1 MRFKSR
7 SSMVLYFLKGSLHFF
22 VYGII
27 GSLIVVFLDM
37 INPKILQ
44 YTVDYC
50 IGDSQSTLP
59 VYMEFIMSRLGGREV
74 IRYNLVSIALV
85 IVCISAV
92 AAIFR
97 YLSKVYNT
105 KGAEKLV
112 ETMRNTLFEH
122 ILKLPY
128 SWHAQNH
135 TGDIIQRCT
144 SDVETIKNF
153 LSGQLVSFFRVVIM
167 IALALYFMFSI
178 SIGLSFIAMTLFP
191 VLILYSFFFHIR
203 IGHAFKKADEQE
215 GKLSAIAQENLTGVR
230 IVRAFGREQYEKDKF
245 VAFNDDYTKMWMN
258 LMKLLSAFWASNDLI
273 SGLQVMIVTI
283 MGAVFCVRGSI
294 TAGEYIAFVSYNAM
308 LTWPVRMLGRI
319 ISEMS
324 KAGISID
331 RVRYIMNS
339 EAEEDNFDAIECP
352 IDRDIVF
359 DNVSYS
365 FDDAENAEDQTI
377 DTKKISNTEST
388 KAKRDKAQNTKDEN
402 DKKKYDKDQNV
413 KAINYKE
420 QNVKTEND
428 HDILRNV
435 SFTIKSSTTLGILGG
450 TGSGKSTL
458 MYLLDRLY
466 ELPYENGTIT
476 IGGVDIRKIKRSWL
490 RKNIGFVLQEPY
502 LFSRTLS
509 ENIGIA
515 AKPDSRDGVSMDRI
529 RHASKIAALDESVAK
544 FPSGYDTFVGERG
557 VTLSGGQKQRTAIA
571 QMLIEE
577 PPVMIFDDSLS
588 AVDTQ
593 TDARIRKALS
603 ENVDDS
609 TVILIS
615 HRIMTLMHADNIIVL
630 DKGRI
635 VEQGNHKELLQ
646 KKGIYYTCAKLQ
658 GLSVDVV

>member
-1 MRFKSR
+1 MRFKTR
-7 SSMVLYFLKGSLHFF
+7 SSMVLFFLRGSLHFF
-22 VYGII
+22 FFGIV
-27 GSLIVVFLDM
+27 GSLIVAFLDM
-37 INPKILQ
+37 VNPKIIQ

-50 IGDSQSTLP
+50 IGDSKSSLP
-59 VYMEFIMSRLGGREV
+59 AYMRLIMDSFGGREV
-74 IRYNLVSIALV
+74 IRHHLGYIALT
-85 IVCISAV
+85 IVCIAFV
-92 AAIFR
+92 AALFR
-97 YLSKVYNT
+97 YLSKVFNT

-122 ILKLPY
+122 ILRLPY
-128 SWHAQNH
+128 SWHSENH

-153 LSGQLVSFFRVVIM
+153 LSGQLVAFFRVVIM
-167 IALALYFMFSI
+167 ITLALYFMFSI
-178 SIGLSFIAMTLFP
+178 NIKLSLIAMILFP
-191 VLILYSFFFHIR
+191 VLILYSFFFHRR
-203 IGHAFKKADEQE
+203 IGSSFRKADEQE

-230 IVRAFGREQYEKDKF
+230 IVRAFGREQFEKDKF
-245 VAFNDDYTKMWMN
+245 TSYNDEYTKMWTD

-273 SGLQVMIVTI
+273 SGLQVMIVTV
-283 MGAVFCVRGSI
+283 MGAVFSVQGHI
-294 TAGEYIAFVSYNAM
+294 TAGEFMAFVAYNSM
-308 LTWPVRMLGRI
+308 LIWPVRMLGRI

-339 EAEEDNFDAIECP
+339 VVEEDAEDAIECP

-365 FDDAENAEDQTI
+365 FEKN
-377 DTKKISNTEST
+377 SN
-388 KAKRDKAQNTKDEN
+388 DEN
-402 DKKKYDKDQNV
+402 GIEDSVSQ
-413 KAINYKE
+413 
-420 QNVKTEND
+420 
-428 HDILRNV
+428 DILKDV
-435 SFTIKSSTTLGILGG
+435 SFTIKSGSTLGILGG

-466 ELPYENGTIT
+466 ELPEENGTIT

-490 RKNIGFVLQEPY
+490 RKNLGFVLQEPY

-515 AKPDSRDGVSMDRI
+515 AHPDEKGSVSMDRI
-529 RHASKIAALDESVAK
+529 RHASRIAALDESVEK

-603 ENVDDS
+603 ENVDDA

-635 VEQGNHKELLQ
+635 VEQGTHEELIAM
-646 KKGIYYTCAKLQ
+646 KGIYYTCAKLQ
-658 GLSVDVV
+658 GLDVNPTIEA

>member
-1 MRFKSR
+1 MRFKTR
-7 SSMVLYFLKGSLHFF
+7 SSMVLFFLRGSLHFF
-22 VYGII
+22 FFGII
-27 GSLIVVFLDM
+27 GSLIVAFLDM
-37 INPKILQ
+37 VNPKIIQ

-50 IGDSQSTLP
+50 IGDSRSSLP
-59 VYMEFIMSRLGGREV
+59 PYMRLIMDSFGGREV
-74 IRYNLVSIALV
+74 IRHHLGYIALT
-85 IVCISAV
+85 IVCIAFV
-92 AAIFR
+92 AALFR
-97 YLSKVYNT
+97 YLSKVFNT

-122 ILKLPY
+122 ILRLPY
-128 SWHAQNH
+128 SWHSENH

-153 LSGQLVSFFRVVIM
+153 LSGQLVAFFRVVIM
-167 IALALYFMFSI
+167 ITLALYFMFSI
-178 SIGLSFIAMTLFP
+178 NIKLSLIAMILFP
-191 VLILYSFFFHIR
+191 VLILYSFFFHRR
-203 IGHAFKKADEQE
+203 IGSSFRKADEQE

-230 IVRAFGREQYEKDKF
+230 IVRAFGREQFEKDKF
-245 VAFNDDYTKMWMN
+245 TSYNDEYTKMWTD

-273 SGLQVMIVTI
+273 SGLQVMIVTV
-283 MGAVFCVRGSI
+283 MGAVFSVQGYI
-294 TAGEYIAFVSYNAM
+294 TAGEFMAFVAYNSM
-308 LTWPVRMLGRI
+308 LIWPVRMLGRI

-339 EAEEDNFDAIECP
+339 VVEEDAEDAIECP
-352 IDRDIVF
+352 IDSDIVF

-365 FDDAENAEDQTI
+365 FEKN
-377 DTKKISNTEST
+377 SN
-388 KAKRDKAQNTKDEN
+388 DEN
-402 DKKKYDKDQNV
+402 GIEDSVSQ
-413 KAINYKE
+413 
-420 QNVKTEND
+420 
-428 HDILRNV
+428 DILKDV
-435 SFTIKSSTTLGILGG
+435 SFTIKSGSTLGILGG

-466 ELPYENGTIT
+466 ELPEENGTIT

-490 RKNIGFVLQEPY
+490 RKNLGFVLQEPY

-515 AKPDSRDGVSMDRI
+515 AHPDEKGSVSMDRI
-529 RHASKIAALDESVAK
+529 RHASRIAALDESVEK

-603 ENVDDS
+603 ENVDDA

-635 VEQGNHKELLQ
+635 VEQGTHEELIAM
-646 KKGIYYTCAKLQ
+646 KGIYYTCAKLQ
-658 GLSVDVV
+658 GLDVNPTIEA

>member
-1 MRFKSR
+1 MRFKTR
-7 SSMVLYFLKGSLHFF
+7 SSMVLFFLRGSLHFF
-22 VYGII
+22 FLGII
-27 GSLIVVFLDM
+27 CSLFVAFLDM
-37 INPKILQ
+37 INPKIIQ

-50 IGDSQSTLP
+50 IDDKTSKLP
-59 VYMEFIMSRLGGREV
+59 SYMNYIMQQLGGREV
-74 IRYNLVSIALV
+74 IRQNLGYIAV
-85 IVCISAV
+85 TIVCIAFV
-92 AAIFR
+92 AAVFR
-97 YLSKVYNT
+97 YLSKVFNT
-105 KGAEKLV
+105 KGAETLV

-128 SWHAQNH
+128 SWHSENH

-167 IALALYFMFSI
+167 ISLALYFMFSI
-178 SIGLSFIAMTLFP
+178 NIKLSLIAMILFP
-191 VLILYSFFFHIR
+191 VLILYSFFFHRR
-203 IGHAFKKADEQE
+203 IGSAFKRADEQE

-245 VAFNDDYTKMWMN
+245 TSHNEEYTRMWTN
-258 LMKLLSAFWASNDLI
+258 LMKLLAAFWASNDLI
-273 SGLQVMIVTI
+273 SGLQVMIVTV
-283 MGAVFCVRGSI
+283 MGAVFSVQGHI
-294 TAGEYIAFVSYNAM
+294 TAGEFIAFVSYNSM
-308 LTWPVRMLGRI
+308 LIWPVRMLGRI

-339 EAEEDNFDAIECP
+339 AVEEDAEDAIECP

-359 DNVSYS
+359 DKVSYS
-365 FDDAENAEDQTI
+365 FEKN
-377 DTKKISNTEST
+377 SN
-388 KAKRDKAQNTKDEN
+388 DEN
-402 DKKKYDKDQNV
+402 GILKD
-413 KAINYKE
+413 
-420 QNVKTEND
+420 
-428 HDILRNV
+428 V
-435 SFTIKSSTTLGILGG
+435 SFTIKSGTTLGILGG

-466 ELPYENGTIT
+466 DLPKEDGTIT

-490 RKNIGFVLQEPY
+490 RKNLGFVLQEPY

-515 AKPDSRDGVSMDRI
+515 SGGDDKGHVSMDKI
-529 RHASKIAALDESVAK
+529 RHASKIAALDESVEK

-603 ENVDDS
+603 ENIDDA

-635 VEQGNHKELLQ
+635 VEQGTHEELIA
-646 KKGIYYTCAKLQ
+646 KKGIYFTCAKLQ
-658 GLSVDVV
+658 GLDVHPKKEA

>member
-1 MRFKSR
+1 MRFKTR
-7 SSMVLYFLKGSLHFF
+7 SSMVMFFLRGSLHFF
-22 VYGII
+22 FGGIAA
-27 GSLIVVFLDM
+27 SLVVAFLDM
-37 INPKILQ
+37 INPKIIQ

-50 IGDSQSTLP
+50 IGDSKSKLP
-59 VYMEFIMSRLGGREV
+59 FYMSFIMNRLGGREV
-74 IRYNLVSIALV
+74 IRHNLIYIALV
-85 IVCISAV
+85 IICIAFI

-97 YLSKVYNT
+97 YFSKVYNT

-128 SWHAQNH
+128 SWHSANH

-167 IALALYFMFSI
+167 ISLALYFMFSI
-178 SIGLSFIAMTLFP
+178 NVKLSLIAMLLFP
-191 VLILYSFFFHIR
+191 VLILYSFFFHRR
-203 IGHAFKKADEQE
+203 IGATFEKADEQE

-245 VAFNDDYTKMWMN
+245 VSYNEEYTRMWTS

-273 SGLQVMIVTI
+273 SGLQVMIVTV
-283 MGAVFCVRGSI
+283 MGAVFSVRGHI
-294 TAGEYIAFVSYNAM
+294 TAGELIAFVSYNSM
-308 LTWPVRMLGRI
+308 LIWPVRMLGRI

-339 EAEEDNFDAIECP
+339 EEEQDEEGALECP

-365 FDDAENAEDQTI
+365 FEHKDNESDTDRNDGEQIKEI
-377 DTKKISNTEST
+377 DP
-388 KAKRDKAQNTKDEN
+388 DKEKSDKEKSDKEMSVKDNRSVNEA
-402 DKKKYDKDQNV
+402 YDN
-413 KAINYKE
+413 E
-420 QNVKTEND
+420 
-428 HDILRNV
+428 ILKNV
-435 SFTIKSSTTLGILGG
+435 SFTIKKGSTLGILGG

-466 ELPYENGTIT
+466 DLPKENGTIT

-490 RKNIGFVLQEPY
+490 RKNLGFVLQEPY

-515 AKPDSRDGVSMDRI
+515 ADTDDKGIVSMDRI
-529 RHASKIAALDESVAK
+529 RHASRIAALDESVEK

-603 ENVDDS
+603 ENIDDA

-635 VEQGNHKELLQ
+635 VEQGTHKELIAM
-646 KKGIYYTCAKLQ
+646 KGIYYTCAKLQ
-658 GLSVDVV
+658 GLDVDAV

>member
-1 MRFKSR
+1 MRFYVDGYSKCSRQYGLDYFRFFNEVGMRFKTRSR
-7 SSMVLYFLKGSLHFF
+7 MVLFFLRGSLHFF

-27 GSLIVVFLDM
+27 ASLLVAFLDM
-37 INPKILQ
+37 INPKIIQ

-50 IGDSQSTLP
+50 IDDSQSSLP
-59 VYMEFIMSRLGGREV
+59 VYMSFIMDLLGGREF
-74 IRYNLVSIALV
+74 IRYNLLYIAILIICIATVS
-85 IVCISAV
+85 
-92 AAIFR
+92 AIFR

-105 KGAEKLV
+105 RGAEKLV

-128 SWHAQNH
+128 SWHSKNH

-153 LSGQLVSFFRVVIM
+153 LSGQLVSLFRVVIM
-167 IALALYFMFSI
+167 IGMALYFMFSI
-178 SIGLSFIAMTLFP
+178 NTKLSFIAMILFP
-191 VLILYSFFFHIR
+191 VLILYSFFFHTR
-203 IGHAFKKADEQE
+203 IGSTFQKADEQE
-215 GKLSAIAQENLTGVR
+215 GKLSSIAQENLTGVR

-245 VAFNDDYTKMWMN
+245 VSYNEDYTKMWMN

-273 SGLQVMIVTI
+273 SGLQVMIVTV
-283 MGAVFCVRGSI
+283 MGAVFSVRGHI
-294 TAGEYIAFVSYNAM
+294 TAGEFIAFVSYNSM
-308 LTWPVRMLGRI
+308 LIWPVRMLGRI

-339 EAEEDNFDAIECP
+339 AEEKDAEGATTPP

-365 FDDAENAEDQTI
+365 FEDK
-377 DTKKISNTEST
+377 DTV
-388 KAKRDKAQNTKDEN
+388 KAKSIGSEDNGF
-402 DKKKYDKDQNV
+402 
-413 KAINYKE
+413 
-420 QNVKTEND
+420 D
-428 HDILRNV
+428 HGILKNV
-435 SFTIKSSTTLGILGG
+435 SFTIKSGTTFGILGG

-466 ELPYENGTIT
+466 DLPEDSGTIT
-476 IGGVDIRKIKRSWL
+476 IGGVDIRNIKRSWL
-490 RKNIGFVLQEPY
+490 RKNLGFVLQEPY

-515 AKPDSRDGVSMDRI
+515 AAPDDRGRVSMDRI
-529 RHASKIAALDESVAK
+529 RHASKIAALDESVEK

-603 ENVDDS
+603 ENIDDA

-635 VEQGNHKELLQ
+635 VEQGTHEELL
-646 KKGIYYTCAKLQ
+646 KLKGIYYTCAKLQ
-658 GLSVDVV
+658 GLDVDAV

>member
-1 MRFKSR
+1 MRFKTR
-7 SSMVLYFLKGSLHFF
+7 SSMVLFFLRGSLHFF
-22 VYGII
+22 FLGII
-27 GSLIVVFLDM
+27 CSLFVAFLDM
-37 INPKILQ
+37 INPKIIQ

-50 IGDSQSTLP
+50 IDDKTSKLP
-59 VYMEFIMSRLGGREV
+59 SYMNYIMQQLGGREV
-74 IRYNLVSIALV
+74 IRQNLGYIAV
-85 IVCISAV
+85 TIVCIAFV
-92 AAIFR
+92 AAVFR
-97 YLSKVYNT
+97 YLSKVFNT
-105 KGAEKLV
+105 KGAETLV

-122 ILKLPY
+122 ILKLSY
-128 SWHAQNH
+128 SWHSENH

-167 IALALYFMFSI
+167 ISLALYFMFSI
-178 SIGLSFIAMTLFP
+178 NIKLSLIAMILFP
-191 VLILYSFFFHIR
+191 VLILYSFFFHRR
-203 IGHAFKKADEQE
+203 IGSAFKRADEQE

-245 VAFNDDYTKMWMN
+245 TSHNEEYTRMWTN
-258 LMKLLSAFWASNDLI
+258 LMKLLAAFWASNDLI
-273 SGLQVMIVTI
+273 SGLQVMIVTV
-283 MGAVFCVRGSI
+283 MGAVFSVQGHI
-294 TAGEYIAFVSYNAM
+294 TAGEFIAFVSYNSM
-308 LTWPVRMLGRI
+308 LIWPVRMLGRI

-339 EAEEDNFDAIECP
+339 AVEEDAEDAIECP

-359 DNVSYS
+359 DKVSYS
-365 FDDAENAEDQTI
+365 FEKN
-377 DTKKISNTEST
+377 SN
-388 KAKRDKAQNTKDEN
+388 DEN
-402 DKKKYDKDQNV
+402 GILKD
-413 KAINYKE
+413 
-420 QNVKTEND
+420 
-428 HDILRNV
+428 V
-435 SFTIKSSTTLGILGG
+435 SFTIKSGTTLGILGG

-466 ELPYENGTIT
+466 DLPKEDGTIT

-490 RKNIGFVLQEPY
+490 RKNLGFVLQEPY

-515 AKPDSRDGVSMDRI
+515 SGGDDKGHVSMDKI
-529 RHASKIAALDESVAK
+529 RHASKIAALDESVEK

-603 ENVDDS
+603 ENIDDA

-635 VEQGNHKELLQ
+635 VEQGTHEELIA
-646 KKGIYYTCAKLQ
+646 KKGIYFTCAKLQ
-658 GLSVDVV
+658 GLDVHPKKEA

>member
-1 MRFKSR
+1 MRFKTR
-7 SSMVLYFLKGSLHFF
+7 SSMVLFFLRGSLHFF
-22 VYGII
+22 FCGII
-27 GSLIVVFLDM
+27 GSLLVAFLDM
-37 INPKILQ
+37 INPKIIQ

-50 IGDSQSTLP
+50 IDDKQSKLP
-59 VYMEFIMSRLGGREV
+59 SYMNYIMQQLGGREV
-74 IRYNLVSIALV
+74 IRHNLGYIALT
-85 IVCISAV
+85 IICIAFV

-97 YLSKVYNT
+97 YLSKVFNT

-128 SWHAQNH
+128 SWHSENH

-167 IALALYFMFSI
+167 ISLALYFMFSI
-178 SIGLSFIAMTLFP
+178 DAKLSLIAMTLFP
-191 VLILYSFFFHIR
+191 VLILYSFFFHRR
-203 IGHAFKKADEQE
+203 IGDAFRRADEQE

-245 VAFNDDYTKMWMN
+245 TSYNDDYTKMWTH

-273 SGLQVMIVTI
+273 SGLQVMIVTV
-283 MGAVFCVRGSI
+283 MGAVFSVQGHI
-294 TAGEYIAFVSYNAM
+294 TAGEFIAFVSYNAM
-308 LTWPVRMLGRI
+308 LIWPVRMLGRI

-339 EAEEDNFDAIECP
+339 QEEADAEDAIECP

-359 DNVSYS
+359 DNVSYA
-365 FDDAENAEDQTI
+365 FDTAE
-377 DTKKISNTEST
+377 
-388 KAKRDKAQNTKDEN
+388 AQE
-402 DKKKYDKDQNV
+402 
-413 KAINYKE
+413 
-420 QNVKTEND
+420 
-428 HDILRNV
+428 ILKNV
-435 SFTIKSSTTLGILGG
+435 SFTIKSGTTLGILGG

-466 ELPYENGTIT
+466 DLPKENGTIT
-476 IGGVDIRKIKRSWL
+476 IGGVDIRNIKRSWL
-490 RKNIGFVLQEPY
+490 RKNLGFVLQEPY

-515 AKPDSRDGVSMDRI
+515 AGDKGSVSMDKI
-529 RHASKIAALDESVAK
+529 RHASKIAALDESVEK

-603 ENVDDS
+603 ENIDDA

-635 VEQGNHKELLQ
+635 VEQGTHEELIA

-658 GLSVDVV
+658 GLDVHPPKEA

>member
-1 MRFKSR
+1 MRFKTR
-7 SSMVLYFLKGSLHFF
+7 SSMVMFFLRGSLHFF
-22 VYGII
+22 FGGIAA
-27 GSLIVVFLDM
+27 SLVVAFLDM
-37 INPKILQ
+37 INPKIIQ

-50 IGDSQSTLP
+50 IGDSKSKLP
-59 VYMEFIMSRLGGREV
+59 FYMSFIMNRLGGREV
-74 IRYNLVSIALV
+74 IRHNLIYIALV
-85 IVCISAV
+85 IICIAFI

-97 YLSKVYNT
+97 YFSKVYNT

-128 SWHAQNH
+128 SWHSANH

-167 IALALYFMFSI
+167 ISLALYFMFSI
-178 SIGLSFIAMTLFP
+178 NVKLSLIAMLLFP
-191 VLILYSFFFHIR
+191 VLILYSFFFHRR
-203 IGHAFKKADEQE
+203 IGATFEKADEQE

-245 VAFNDDYTKMWMN
+245 VSYNEEYTRMWTS

-273 SGLQVMIVTI
+273 SGLQVMIVTV
-283 MGAVFCVRGSI
+283 MGAVFSVRGHI
-294 TAGEYIAFVSYNAM
+294 TAGEFIAFVSYNSM
-308 LTWPVRMLGRI
+308 LIWPVRMLGRI

-339 EAEEDNFDAIECP
+339 KEEQDEEDAIECP

-359 DNVSYS
+359 ENVSYS
-365 FDDAENAEDQTI
+365 FEANVSEDG
-377 DTKKISNTEST
+377 
-388 KAKRDKAQNTKDEN
+388 AKDKEDKPVKEKEPADKTYDNEILKD
-402 DKKKYDKDQNV
+402 
-413 KAINYKE
+413 
-420 QNVKTEND
+420 
-428 HDILRNV
+428 V
-435 SFTIKSSTTLGILGG
+435 SFTIKKGSTLGILGG

-466 ELPYENGTIT
+466 DLPKENGTIT

-490 RKNIGFVLQEPY
+490 RKNLGFVLQEPY

-515 AKPDSRDGVSMDRI
+515 ADTDDKGIVSMDRI
-529 RHASKIAALDESVAK
+529 RHASRIAALDESVEK

-603 ENVDDS
+603 ENIDDA

-635 VEQGNHKELLQ
+635 VEQGTHKELIAM
-646 KKGIYYTCAKLQ
+646 KGIYYTCAKLQ
-658 GLSVDVV
+658 GLDVDAV

>member
-1 MRFKSR
+1 MRFKTR
-7 SSMVLYFLKGSLHFF
+7 SSMVLFFLRGSLHFF
-22 VYGII
+22 FCGII
-27 GSLIVVFLDM
+27 GSLLVAFLDM
-37 INPKILQ
+37 INPKIIQ

-50 IGDSQSTLP
+50 IDDKQSKLP
-59 VYMEFIMSRLGGREV
+59 SYMNYIMQQLGGREV
-74 IRYNLVSIALV
+74 IRHNLGYIALT
-85 IVCISAV
+85 IICIAFV

-97 YLSKVYNT
+97 YLSKVFNT

-128 SWHAQNH
+128 SWHSENH

-167 IALALYFMFSI
+167 ISLALYFMFSI
-178 SIGLSFIAMTLFP
+178 DAKLSLIAMTLFP
-191 VLILYSFFFHIR
+191 VLILYSFFFHRR
-203 IGHAFKKADEQE
+203 IGDAFRRADEQE

-245 VAFNDDYTKMWMN
+245 TSYNDDYTKMWTH

-273 SGLQVMIVTI
+273 SGLQVMIVTV
-283 MGAVFCVRGSI
+283 MGAVFSVQGHI
-294 TAGEYIAFVSYNAM
+294 TAGEFIAFVSYNAM
-308 LTWPVRMLGRI
+308 LIWPVRMLGRI

-339 EAEEDNFDAIECP
+339 QEEADSEDAIECP

-359 DNVSYS
+359 DNVSYAFEKS
-365 FDDAENAEDQTI
+365 SKDANGSDITDENSNDKNIKNENDI
-377 DTKKISNTEST
+377 DTKESEGKDT
-388 KAKRDKAQNTKDEN
+388 AEAQE
-402 DKKKYDKDQNV
+402 
-413 KAINYKE
+413 
-420 QNVKTEND
+420 
-428 HDILRNV
+428 ILKNV
-435 SFTIKSSTTLGILGG
+435 SFTIKSGTTLGILGG

-466 ELPYENGTIT
+466 DLPKENGTIT
-476 IGGVDIRKIKRSWL
+476 IGGVDIRNIKRSWL
-490 RKNIGFVLQEPY
+490 RKNLGFVLQEPY

-515 AKPDSRDGVSMDRI
+515 AGDKGSVSMDKI
-529 RHASKIAALDESVAK
+529 RHASRIAALDESVEK

-603 ENVDDS
+603 ENIDDA

-635 VEQGNHKELLQ
+635 VEQGTHEELIA

-658 GLSVDVV
+658 GLDVHPPKEA

>member
-1 MRFKSR
+1 M
-7 SSMVLYFLKGSLHFF
+7 
-22 VYGII
+22 
-27 GSLIVVFLDM
+27 
-37 INPKILQ
+37 N
-44 YTVDYC
+44 
-50 IGDSQSTLP
+50 
-59 VYMEFIMSRLGGREV
+59 RLGGREV
-74 IRYNLVSIALV
+74 IRHNLIYIALV
-85 IVCISAV
+85 IICIAFI

-97 YLSKVYNT
+97 YFSKVYNT

-128 SWHAQNH
+128 SWHSANH

-167 IALALYFMFSI
+167 ISLALYFMFSI
-178 SIGLSFIAMTLFP
+178 NVKLSLIAMLLFP
-191 VLILYSFFFHIR
+191 VLILYSFFFHRR
-203 IGHAFKKADEQE
+203 IGATFEKADEQE

-245 VAFNDDYTKMWMN
+245 VSYNEEYTKMWTN

-273 SGLQVMIVTI
+273 SGLQVMIVTV
-283 MGAVFCVRGSI
+283 MGAVFSVRGHI
-294 TAGEYIAFVSYNAM
+294 TAGEFIAFVSYNSM
-308 LTWPVRMLGRI
+308 LIWPVRMLGRI

-339 EAEEDNFDAIECP
+339 EEEQDEEGALECP

-365 FDDAENAEDQTI
+365 FEHKDNKS
-377 DTKKISNTEST
+377 DTDRNDGEQIKETDS
-388 KAKRDKAQNTKDEN
+388 DKEMAVKDNRSVNEA
-402 DKKKYDKDQNV
+402 YDN
-413 KAINYKE
+413 E
-420 QNVKTEND
+420 
-428 HDILRNV
+428 ILKNV
-435 SFTIKSSTTLGILGG
+435 SFTIKKGSTLGILGG

-466 ELPYENGTIT
+466 DLPKENGTIT

-490 RKNIGFVLQEPY
+490 RKNLGFVLQEPY

-515 AKPDSRDGVSMDRI
+515 ADADDKGSVSMDRI
-529 RHASKIAALDESVAK
+529 RHASKIAALDESVEK

-603 ENVDDS
+603 ENIDDA

-635 VEQGNHKELLQ
+635 VEQGTHKELLER
-646 KKGIYYTCAKLQ
+646 KGIYYTCARLQ
-658 GLSVDVV
+658 GLDVDAV

>member
-1 MRFKSR
+1 MRFKTR
-7 SSMVLYFLKGSLHFF
+7 SSMVLFFLRGSLHFF
-22 VYGII
+22 FYGII
-27 GSLIVVFLDM
+27 GSLIVAFLDM
-37 INPKILQ
+37 INPKIIQ

-50 IGDSQSTLP
+50 IDDKESKLP
-59 VYMEFIMSRLGGREV
+59 SYMNFIMQQLGGREV
-74 IRYNLVSIALV
+74 IRHNLGYIALT
-85 IVCISAV
+85 IVCIAFV
-92 AAIFR
+92 AAVFR
-97 YLSKVYNT
+97 YLSKVFNT

-122 ILKLPY
+122 ILRLPY
-128 SWHAQNH
+128 SWHSQNH

-167 IALALYFMFSI
+167 ISLALYFMFSI
-178 SIGLSFIAMTLFP
+178 NVKLSLIAMILFP
-191 VLILYSFFFHIR
+191 VLILYSFFFHRR
-203 IGHAFKKADEQE
+203 IGSAFKKADEQE

-245 VAFNDDYTKMWMN
+245 TSYNEEYTRMWTH

-273 SGLQVMIVTI
+273 SGLQVMIVTV
-283 MGAVFCVRGSI
+283 MGAVFSVQGHI
-294 TAGEYIAFVSYNAM
+294 TAGEFIAFVSYNAM
-308 LTWPVRMLGRI
+308 LIWPVRMLGRI

-339 EAEEDNFDAIECP
+339 AVEEDADDAIECP

-365 FDDAENAEDQTI
+365 FEKNSNDENGI
-377 DTKKISNTEST
+377 DSENGNVS
-388 KAKRDKAQNTKDEN
+388 ASDKAESDEIVRSKEEN
-402 DKKKYDKDQNV
+402 DISKTNKSDDNESSGDQEILKD
-413 KAINYKE
+413 
-420 QNVKTEND
+420 
-428 HDILRNV
+428 V
-435 SFTIKSSTTLGILGG
+435 SFTINSGTTLGILGG

-466 ELPYENGTIT
+466 DLPKENGTIT

-490 RKNIGFVLQEPY
+490 RKNLGFVLQEPY

-515 AKPDSRDGVSMDRI
+515 ASSDDKGLVSMDKI
-529 RHASKIAALDESVAK
+529 RHASKIAALDESVEK

-603 ENVDDS
+603 ENIDDA

-635 VEQGNHKELLQ
+635 VEQGTHEELLA

-658 GLSVDVV
+658 GLDVNPPKEA